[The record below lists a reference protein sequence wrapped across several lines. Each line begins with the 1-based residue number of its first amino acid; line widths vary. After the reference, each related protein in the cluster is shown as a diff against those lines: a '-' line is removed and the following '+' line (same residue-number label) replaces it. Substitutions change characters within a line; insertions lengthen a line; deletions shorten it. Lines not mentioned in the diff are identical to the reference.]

1 MSEKSLADPVWKLI
15 KMYDPE
21 NFRSSYSKDV
31 GKKRGNNQIQYIV
44 WTNGTCGASIT
55 GRI

>member
-1 MSEKSLADPVWKLI
+1 MSEKSLGNSVWKLI

-31 GKKRGNNQIQYIV
+31 GKKRGNNQIQYVV